1 MGKHEQARL
10 SGGQRW
16 LAAGVAAF
24 GLVLTPIAFAVMYVT
39 VTGLLRPY
47 FGGLAWTVPVGTE
60 AGFVGLFLADLLLE
74 WIRKPLWWLPAVPY
88 LLAAVS
94 VALNALAGGGAL
106 AGILGHEVLPAVF
119 FGYMIA
125 AKAVVR
131 RLALTDED
139 RARSLAMADARAH
152 ARDILRSALGFWWRQ
167 KTPLLLRRQLRSGR
181 LPALVMGA
189 VATGRAAEWEPAVE
203 GWIAAAVALPERF
216 AESLRAAREEASA
229 SPREALAEALPER
242 PAAPAGPPPRALPA
256 SPPEGLPAAPPA
268 PLGEAPARPSRRPA
282 RLVPARASDD
292 DLAGLLMPRLAEGAD
307 LSATGAIKIIRDA
320 AGGKGSIGH
329 ERAGKVLA
337 LAREQSSR
345 VVQFGERRQA

>member
-1 MGKHEQARL
+1 MDGMGKHVQPRL
-10 SGGQRW
+10 TGGQRW

-47 FGGLAWTVPVGTE
+47 FGRLAWTVPVGTE

-131 RLALTDED
+131 RLALSDDD
-139 RARSLAMADARAH
+139 RARAVAMADARAH
-152 ARDILRSALGFWWRQ
+152 ARDILRSALGPWWRQ
-167 KTPLLLRRQLRSGR
+167 KTPMLLRRQLRSGR
-181 LPALVMGA
+181 LPALVMAA
-189 VATGRAAEWEPAVE
+189 VATGLAAEWEPAVE
-203 GWIAAAVALPERF
+203 TWIAAGVTLPERF
-216 AESLRAAREEASA
+216 SASLAAAREQALPQAPRAPSQAPPRDAPAPPPEAPQA
-229 SPREALAEALPER
+229 PLAEA
-242 PAAPAGPPPRALPA
+242 
-256 SPPEGLPAAPPA
+256 
-268 PLGEAPARPSRRPA
+268 PSRSSRKAP
-282 RLVPARASDD
+282 RLVPARASDA
-292 DLAGLLMPRLAEGAD
+292 DLADLLMPRLAEGGD
-307 LSATGAIKIIRDA
+307 LSATGVIKIVREAA
-320 AGGKGSIGH
+320 AGKSSIGH
-329 ERAGKVLA
+329 ERAVKVLA

-345 VVQFGERRQA
+345 VVQFADRRQA